1 MKNLQ
6 HGASKTEAVRPS
18 RGFTLIELLVV
29 IAIIAILAAM
39 LLPALSRAKMRAQE
53 IQCVNNTRQITLG
66 WEMYS
71 GDNNSLFVVN
81 HAGLSSSD
89 TNVSWVVGWED
100 YNGNAAD
107 TNTDFLIKSENG
119 SLLGPYVKSAGAYKC
134 PADRSRSFGASG
146 LDRVRSYSM
155 NDAVGVDGTVQ
166 ADPHNKPKSWLP
178 APPYRNF
185 IKESELRDPGPS
197 DLWLLV
203 DEHPDSVNDG
213 SFAVHMPTGPY
224 DSKWIDV
231 PARSHGNSCGF
242 SFADGHS
249 EIHKWLAPANIP
261 NVNYQPI
268 VKTGLTELGD
278 PDPLWIARHTS
289 SLANGAAL
297 PF

>member
-6 HGASKTEAVRPS
+6 YGIKETGAAKPT

-39 LLPALSRAKMRAQE
+39 LLPALSRAKLRAQE
-53 IQCVNNTRQITLG
+53 IQCMNNTRQITLG
-66 WEMYS
+66 WEMYNR
-71 GDNNSLFVVN
+71 DNNGVFVVN
-81 HAGLSSSD
+81 HAGLSSGD
-89 TNVSWVVGWED
+89 TNQSWVVGWEG
-100 YNGNAAD
+100 YNGEIAD
-107 TNTDFLIKSENG
+107 TNTDYLIKSENG

-134 PADRSRSFGASG
+134 PGDQSRSFGASG
-146 LDRVRSYSM
+146 LDRVRTYSM
-155 NDAVGVDGTVQ
+155 NNAVGVDGTVQ
-166 ADPHNKPKSWLP
+166 ADLHTKPQSWLP

-185 IKESELRDPGPS
+185 IKESELRDPGPA

-231 PARSHGNSCGF
+231 PAKTHGNSCGF

-249 EIHKWLAPANIP
+249 EIHKWLSPGNIP
-261 NVNYQPI
+261 PITFNPI

-289 SLANGAAL
+289 SLANGQPL